1 MKSYIISILPFIL
14 TIGIANGA
22 NLNVAKPDKHP
33 YVDPAGGRGSHEY
46 TDQKV
51 NEARVYDF
59 YQRQA
64 DYYMANPNK
73 TPDILPSY
81 PGLDAG
87 LHGHWGKYNQN
98 NHNDGRWNEGDTGE
112 HFAHVV
118 KGKGLNVEKGICVKL
133 GVGHMLSACFDTKSL
148 SYRAVWQDGWVNF
161 QPFRWGSSRGANID
175 GKTWFSIPKAEMPK
189 GGEYQGLHRFGK
201 RVVFEYQIGDTKIQD
216 EP

>member
-1 MKSYIISILPFIL
+1 MKFLIISILPILL
-14 TIGIANGA
+14 TIPTLQASDL
-22 NLNVAKPDKHP
+22 NLAKPDIHP
-33 YVDPAGGRGSHEY
+33 YVVPADGRTNHEH
-46 TDQKV
+46 TNEKV

-64 DYYMANPNK
+64 DYYMANPEK
-73 TPDILPSY
+73 IPEILPAY

-118 KGKGLNVEKGICVKL
+118 KAKGINVEKGICVKL
-133 GVGHMLSACFDTKSL
+133 GTGHTLSTCFDPQSL

-175 GKTWFSIPKAEMPK
+175 GKTWFSIPKAEMPE
-189 GGEYQGLHRFGK
+189 GGEYLGLRRFGN
-201 RVVFEYQIGDTKIQD
+201 RVVFA
-216 EP
+216 